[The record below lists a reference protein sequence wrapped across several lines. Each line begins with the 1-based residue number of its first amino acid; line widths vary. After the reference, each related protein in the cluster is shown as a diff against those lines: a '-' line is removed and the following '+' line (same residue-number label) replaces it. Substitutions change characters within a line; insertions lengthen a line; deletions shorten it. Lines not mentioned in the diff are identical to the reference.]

1 MTLIRKHK
9 FYQNLWNTRIHKNI
23 FQYSNLLMFSFEL
36 ARFESSIVYF
46 RLRIIYRF
54 TDGINYSSLSLVFV
68 AFLWGYTFSPCSFKT
83 TNIVLELLLMCLK
96 KLFYQMYVSHV
107 TKKISIKKF
116 RSMYKC

>member
-1 MTLIRKHK
+1 MICKNFHRIENKMTLIRKHK

-68 AFLWGYTFSPCSFKT
+68 AFL
-83 TNIVLELLLMCLK
+83 
-96 KLFYQMYVSHV
+96 
-107 TKKISIKKF
+107 
-116 RSMYKC
+116 